1 LDKRFTQL
9 YKIMDIKNLENKFKI
24 FEGSIY
30 FNYSLKKLNWFN
42 IGGNTKIYFK
52 PNNLNDLIDF
62 LKLYKDNNNLFVI
75 GAGSNVLF
83 KDDLFDGAVIKLSK
97 NFSRIS
103 LLDEN
108 IIIAGSSVL
117 DKSLSDFAM
126 ENSLSGFEFLSCIPG
141 TIGGG
146 IRMNS
151 GCFDVEF
158 KDILVSAQVIN
169 RAGKV
174 STIPAKDILFDYRSC
189 NLPKDLIFL
198 SATFQG
204 KKDKKENIKEK
215 INNLKIKKEKAQ
227 PTRIKTGG
235 STFKNPIKQTNKKVW
250 EIIKQSV
257 PNDIQFGD
265 AAISNK
271 HTNFFI
277 NKGNASYKDMKKL
290 IDFVK
295 DSVRNKTGINLDLE
309 IILVE

>member
-1 LDKRFTQL
+1 
-9 YKIMDIKNLENKFKI
+9 MDIKNLEEKFKV
-24 FEGSIY
+24 FKGNIY

-52 PNNLNDLIDF
+52 PSSLNDLIDF
-62 LKLYKDNNNLFVI
+62 LKLYNDKKKLFI
-75 GAGSNVLF
+75 LGAGSNVLF
-83 KDDLFDGAVIKLSK
+83 KDDLFEGAVIKLSR

-103 LLDEN
+103 LLNEN
-108 IIIAGSSVL
+108 TIVAGSSAL

-126 ENSLSGFEFLSCIPG
+126 ENTLSGFEFLSCIPG

-151 GCFDVEF
+151 GCFDSEF
-158 KDILVSAQVIN
+158 KDILVSVQAIN
-169 RAGKV
+169 RIGQV
-174 STIPAKDILFDYRSC
+174 LTIPAKDILFKYRSC

-204 KKDKKENIKEK
+204 QKDKKENIKEK
-215 INNLKIKKEKAQ
+215 INYLKLKKEKAQ
-227 PTRIKTGG
+227 PTKIKTGG

-250 EIIKQSV
+250 EIIKQSI
-257 PNDIQFGD
+257 PGDIQFGD

-277 NKGNASYKDMKKL
+277 NKGSASFKDMKKL

-295 DSVRNKTGINLDLE
+295 KNVKDKTGINLDLE

>member
-1 LDKRFTQL
+1 
-9 YKIMDIKNLENKFKI
+9 MDIKNLENKFKI
-24 FEGSIY
+24 FKESIY

-52 PNNLNDLIDF
+52 PNSLNDLINF
-62 LKLYKDNNNLFVI
+62 LKLYEDHKNLFVL

-103 LLDEN
+103 LLNEST
-108 IIIAGSSVL
+108 IIAGSGAL

-151 GCFDVEF
+151 GCFESEF
-158 KDILVSAQVIN
+158 KDILISVQAIN
-169 RAGKV
+169 RNGV
-174 STIPAKDILFDYRSC
+174 ILTIPTKDISFNYRSC

-198 SATFQG
+198 SATFRG
-204 KKDKKENIKEK
+204 KKDNKENIKELIK
-215 INNLKIKKEKAQ
+215 KLKMKKEKAQ

-250 EIIKQSV
+250 EIIKKSV
-257 PNDIQFGD
+257 PDNVQFGD
-265 AAISNK
+265 AIISNK
-271 HTNFFI
+271 HCNFFV
-277 NKGNASYKDMKKL
+277 NKGNASYEDMKRL
-290 IDFVK
+290 IDYVK
-295 DSVRNKTGINLDLE
+295 ESVKKK
-309 IILVE
+309 LV

>member
-1 LDKRFTQL
+1 
-9 YKIMDIKNLENKFKI
+9 MDITNLENKFKI
-24 FEGSIY
+24 FKESIY

-52 PNNLNDLIDF
+52 ASNLNDLINF
-62 LKLYKDNNNLFVI
+62 LKLYGDNNNLFI
-75 GAGSNVLF
+75 LGAGSNVLF

-97 NFSRIS
+97 NFSKIS
-103 LLDEN
+103 LLNEN
-108 IIIAGSSVL
+108 TIIAGSSVL
-117 DKSLSDFAM
+117 DKSLSEFAM
-126 ENSLSGFEFLSCIPG
+126 ENGLSGLEFLSCIPG

-151 GCFDVEF
+151 GCFDSEF
-158 KDILVSAQVIN
+158 KDILISVQAISRNGEVL
-169 RAGKV
+169 
-174 STIPAKDILFDYRSC
+174 TIPAKDILFDYRSC
-189 NLPKDLIFL
+189 NLSKDLIFL

-204 KKDKKENIKEK
+204 KKDQKENIKEK
-215 INNLKIKKEKAQ
+215 INQLKIKKEKAQ

-257 PNDIQFGD
+257 PNDIKFGD

-271 HTNFFI
+271 HSNFFI
-277 NKGNASYKDMKKL
+277 NKGNASFKDMKKL
-290 IDFVK
+290 IEFVK
-295 DSVRNKTGINLDLE
+295 NNVKNKTGINLDLE

>member
-1 LDKRFTQL
+1 
-9 YKIMDIKNLENKFKI
+9 MDIKNLENKFKI
-24 FEGSIY
+24 FKESIY

-52 PNNLNDLIDF
+52 PNSLNDLIKF
-62 LKLYKDNNNLFVI
+62 LKLYEDNKKLFVL

-97 NFSRIS
+97 NFSKIS
-103 LLDEN
+103 LLNEN
-108 IIIAGSSVL
+108 TIIAGSSVL
-117 DKSLSDFAM
+117 DKSLSEFAM
-126 ENSLSGFEFLSCIPG
+126 ENGLSGLEFLSCIPG

-151 GCFDVEF
+151 GCFDSEF
-158 KDILVSAQVIN
+158 KDILISVQAISRNGEVL
-169 RAGKV
+169 
-174 STIPAKDILFDYRSC
+174 TIPAKDILFDYRSC
-189 NLPKDLIFL
+189 NLSKDLIFL

-204 KKDKKENIKEK
+204 KKDQKENIKEK
-215 INNLKIKKEKAQ
+215 INQLKIKKEKAQ

-257 PNDIQFGD
+257 PNDIKFGD

-271 HTNFFI
+271 HSNFFI
-277 NKGNASYKDMKKL
+277 NKGNASFKDMKKL
-290 IDFVK
+290 IEFVK
-295 DSVRNKTGINLDLE
+295 NNVKNKTGINLDLE

>member
-1 LDKRFTQL
+1 
-9 YKIMDIKNLENKFKI
+9 MDIKNLENKFKI
-24 FEGSIY
+24 FKESIY

-52 PNNLNDLIDF
+52 PNSLNDLINF
-62 LKLYKDNNNLFVI
+62 LKLYEDHKNLFVL

-103 LLDEN
+103 LLNEST
-108 IIIAGSSVL
+108 IIAGSGAL

-151 GCFDVEF
+151 GCFESEF
-158 KDILVSAQVIN
+158 KDILISVQAIN
-169 RAGKV
+169 RNGV
-174 STIPAKDILFDYRSC
+174 ILTIPTKDISFNYRSC

-198 SATFQG
+198 SATFRG
-204 KKDKKENIKEK
+204 KKDNKENIKELIK
-215 INNLKIKKEKAQ
+215 KLKMKKEKAQ

-250 EIIKQSV
+250 EIIKKSV
-257 PNDIQFGD
+257 PDNVQFGD
-265 AAISNK
+265 AIISNK
-271 HTNFFI
+271 HCNFFV
-277 NKGNASYKDMKKL
+277 NKGNASYEDMKRL
-290 IDFVK
+290 IDYVK
-295 DSVRNKTGINLDLE
+295 ESVKKKTGINLDLE

>member
-1 LDKRFTQL
+1 
-9 YKIMDIKNLENKFKI
+9 MDIKNLENKFKI
-24 FEGSIY
+24 FKESIY

-52 PNNLNDLIDF
+52 PSSLNDLIKF
-62 LKLYKDNNNLFVI
+62 LKLYGDNNNLFVL

-97 NFSRIS
+97 NFSKIS
-103 LLDEN
+103 LLNDN
-108 IIIAGSSVL
+108 TIIAGSSVL
-117 DKSLSDFAM
+117 DKSLSEFAM
-126 ENSLSGFEFLSCIPG
+126 ENSLSGLEFLSCIPG

-151 GCFDVEF
+151 GCFDSEF
-158 KDILVSAQVIN
+158 KDILISVQAISRNGEVL
-169 RAGKV
+169 
-174 STIPAKDILFDYRSC
+174 TIPAKDILFDYRNC
-189 NLPKDLIFL
+189 NLSKDLIFL
-198 SATFQG
+198 SATFKG

-215 INNLKIKKEKAQ
+215 INQLKIKKEKAQ

-257 PNDIQFGD
+257 PNDIEFGD
-265 AAISNK
+265 ATISNK

-277 NKGNASYKDMKKL
+277 NKGNASFKDMKKL
-290 IDFVK
+290 IEFVRDNVK
-295 DSVRNKTGINLDLE
+295 NKTGINLDLE